1 MKSKLEKKG
10 KKNNHSKKYDYELKN
25 TYENFKEK
33 QNSTTS
39 NEKRESQCLSS
50 ISVESKNQPRKKE
63 TNVQSKKDLN
73 NLDNNKIKVIT
84 QDVAKK
90 VLQHLNEYVDSIKNR
105 NSTASNEKRESQCL
119 SSISAKSKNQPRK
132 EEKNVQS
139 KKDLNNL
146 EDNKIEAIT
155 LEEYGD
161 NKIKEPNSTTSNK
174 KRKMRGLPSISINSE
189 CQPRKKGKNDSE
201 SPIKVITLKEYD
213 DNKIKNQT
221 QLPRMKKNRK

>member
-1 MKSKLEKKG
+1 MKSIHSHKSI
-10 KKNNHSKKYDYELKN
+10 KNR
-25 TYENFKEK
+25 
-33 QNSTTS
+33 NSTTS
-39 NEKRESQCLSS
+39 VANERKNRCLSS
-50 ISVESKNQPRKKE
+50 ISIESKNQPRKKE
-63 TNVQSKKDLN
+63 KNVQSKKDLN
-73 NLDNNKIKVIT
+73 NLDNNKIEVIT